1 MIFAIIAAV
10 ITLLFISLSVKIV
23 PNKDVYIVERLGQY
37 SRKLE
42 AGLHFIIPFIERIA
56 YKQTFKEQAI
66 AVDSQEA
73 ITKDNITVSVGGN
86 VYLTVLDPVKAS
98 YNVEDWEFA
107 VIQLCKTIMRSAIG
121 EKELDE
127 TFSSRK
133 ELNETIVNEISASSE
148 KWGVQVSKYELDEVT
163 PPRSVSDAM
172 ERQMKSEREKRSL
185 ILDSEGRRDAAV
197 NDAEGEKKAKILA
210 AEAAKQSQILA
221 AEGEKEEKALHAQGE
236 ADAMKTVAN
245 AKAESLATIGK
256 ALEDKSGNA
265 AMQFELAGDAIA
277 AKKALAKESTVMML
291 SDKQSDVSETVAQA
305 MAVSTSLSPS
315 A

>member
-1 MIFAIIAAV
+1 MIFAIVAAV

>member
-1 MIFAIIAAV
+1 MIFAIVAAV
-10 ITLLFISLSVKIV
+10 IALLFISLSVKIV

-256 ALEDKSGNA
+256 ALEEKSGNA

-305 MAVSTSLSPS
+305 MAVSTSLSHS

>member
-1 MIFAIIAAV
+1 
-10 ITLLFISLSVKIV
+10 
-23 PNKDVYIVERLGQY
+23 
-37 SRKLE
+37 
-42 AGLHFIIPFIERIA
+42 
-56 YKQTFKEQAI
+56 
-66 AVDSQEA
+66 
-73 ITKDNITVSVGGN
+73 
-86 VYLTVLDPVKAS
+86 
-98 YNVEDWEFA
+98 
-107 VIQLCKTIMRSAIG
+107 MRSAIG

-256 ALEDKSGNA
+256 ALEEKSGNA

-305 MAVSTSLSPS
+305 MAVSTSLSHS

>member
-1 MIFAIIAAV
+1 MILAIVAAV
-10 ITLLFISLSVKIV
+10 IALLFISLSIKIV
-23 PNKDVYIVERLGQY
+23 PNKDVYLVERLGQY

-66 AVDSQEA
+66 SVDSQEA

-98 YNVEDWEFA
+98 YNVENWEFA

-185 ILDSEGRRDAAV
+185 ILDSEGRREAAV
-197 NDAEGEKKAKILA
+197 NDAEGEKQANILS

-245 AKAESLATIGK
+245 AKAESLATIGE
-256 ALEDKSGNA
+256 ALENKSGNA
-265 AMQFELAGDAIA
+265 AMQFELAGGAID

-291 SDKQSDVSETVAQA
+291 SDKQSDISETVAQA